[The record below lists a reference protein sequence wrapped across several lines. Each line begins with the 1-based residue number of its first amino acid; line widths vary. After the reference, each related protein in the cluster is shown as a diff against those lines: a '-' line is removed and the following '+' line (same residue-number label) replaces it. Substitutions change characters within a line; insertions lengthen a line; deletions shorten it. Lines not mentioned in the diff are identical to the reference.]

1 MTMTATVTT
10 IGTRPGL
17 EALVDRV
24 IEALFGAGADEPEP
38 TPAQSLGEA
47 RRLRRCGEPD
57 AALALLAELDVTA
70 ASSQE
75 ARRAHAEWRDH
86 VRRRFGAEDILV
98 YSQDTGRAAA
108 LVPQDDETLE
118 VLAAL
123 GMRWRPGKVLSRRTL
138 RGLKPLKEGASWS

>member
-1 MTMTATVTT
+1 MMMTTTATTMAA
-10 IGTRPGL
+10 RPGL

-38 TPAQSLGEA
+38 TPAQSLREA

-57 AALALLAELDVTA
+57 AALALLAELDTA
-70 ASSQE
+70 TAEERE

-86 VRRRFGAEDILV
+86 VRRRFGAKDVLV
-98 YSQDTGRAAA
+98 YSQGTGRAAA
-108 LVPQDDETLE
+108 LAPCEDGTLE

-123 GMRWRPGKVLSRRTL
+123 GMRWRPGKLLSKHSL
-138 RGLKPLKEGASWS
+138 RGLKPLKGDPSWS

>member
-1 MTMTATVTT
+1 MTTATVTT
-10 IGTRPGL
+10 IRPRPGL

-38 TPAQSLGEA
+38 TPGQSLREA

-57 AALALLAELDVTA
+57 AALALLAEIDTTRATA
-70 ASSQE
+70 QE

-86 VRRRFGAEDILV
+86 VRRRFGAENILV

-108 LVPQDDETLE
+108 LAPRDDETLK

-123 GMRWRPGKVLSRRTL
+123 GMQWRPGKVLSRRTL
-138 RGLKPLKEGASWS
+138 RGLKPLKGGA